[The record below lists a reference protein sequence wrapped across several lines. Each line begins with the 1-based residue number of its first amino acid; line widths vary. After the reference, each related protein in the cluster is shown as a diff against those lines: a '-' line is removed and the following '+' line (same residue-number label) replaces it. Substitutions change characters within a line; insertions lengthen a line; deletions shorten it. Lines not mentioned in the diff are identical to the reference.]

1 MNRVCLPWQ
10 IKAIFRSEWADREA
24 DGRLRDTALAI
35 GGCNASHGDFPPP
48 FTPTLLDLIGLG
60 VRLVDEL
67 HIDRADVRLHRNDVL
82 GKNGIQ
88 GTPRSRIEYAR
99 LAQRCSDVPHQ
110 AA

>member
-35 GGCNASHGDFPPP
+35 GGGNASHGDFAQP
-48 FTPTLLDLIGLG
+48 FTPTLLDLIGLE
-60 VRLVDEL
+60 VRLFDEI
-67 HIDRADVRLHRNDVL
+67 HIDRADGGSYPNDVP

-88 GTPRSRIEYAR
+88 ETAGSRDDSPPS
-99 LAQRCSDVPHQ
+99 AQRCS
-110 AA
+110 